1 MSYKFSRKRIG
12 QLVGMLALGL
22 ALLASSARYSQA
34 QDQSDCTG
42 EITARV
48 LKILRNIDGT
58 TGLYLKE
65 VGGPVL
71 AACNERTVFEPA
83 STIKVL
89 HHLHTMLQVQSG
101 SVVQGNAVTL
111 ETPIPWFRSFV
122 RDSNG
127 KNTSCPKDTDRWDDP
142 LRDVLK
148 EMMWRSDNRHTQ
160 AIRVYFGQASINA
173 TAQTLGM
180 KDTLIQH
187 RIGCGPAHGVQ
198 DNFIDKPNRLT
209 LFDAGLLYEGVANGS
224 LLTPPNRQ
232 TFYELMAGK
241 EFDSTGIWR
250 AIQDMIV
257 AEAPPNMTAEQRSS
271 FASQADTRYKAGNYY
286 WCDPQ
291 CLYWMSIAGWAQIPF
306 CREGKIVVRQFVFGI
321 FFDRSSRNPS
331 TAFRLAK
338 AELLREQLRDALQ
351 AFPACS
357 ATSASD

>member
-1 MSYKFSRKRIG
+1 MRRYVSRKWIG
-12 QLVGMLALGL
+12 QALGVLALGL
-22 ALLASSARYSQA
+22 ALLASSTRYNSQA

-89 HHLHTMLQVQSG
+89 HHLHAMLQVQSG
-101 SVVQGNAVTL
+101 SVVQGSTVTL
-111 ETPIPWFRSFV
+111 ETLVPWFTGFV
-122 RDSNG
+122 QDSQG
-127 KNTSCPKDTDRWDDP
+127 RNTSCPADRGLAVDP
-142 LRDVLK
+142 LRNVLR

-160 AIRVYFGQASINA
+160 AIRVYFGEASINA
-173 TAQTLGM
+173 TAQNLGM

-187 RIGCGPAHGVQ
+187 RMGCGPTHNPQ
-198 DNFIDKPNRLT
+198 DNFLDKHNRLT

-241 EFDSTGIWR
+241 EFDFTGIWS
-250 AIQDMIV
+250 AIQRMIV
-257 AEAPPNMTAEQRSS
+257 AEAPPNMTAQQRAA
-271 FASQADTRYKAGNYY
+271 FTNQMDTRYKAGDYT

-291 CLYWMSIAGWAQIPF
+291 CLYWRSIAGWAQIPF
-306 CREGKIVVRQFVFGI
+306 CQEGRIVIRQYVFGI
-321 FFDRSSRNPS
+321 FFDKASRNPS

-357 ATSASD
+357 TNS